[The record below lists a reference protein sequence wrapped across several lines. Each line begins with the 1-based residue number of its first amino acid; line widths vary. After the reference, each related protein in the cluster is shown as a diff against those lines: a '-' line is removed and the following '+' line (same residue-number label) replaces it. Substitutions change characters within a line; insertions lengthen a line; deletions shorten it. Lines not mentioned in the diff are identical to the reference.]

1 MNIFRNI
8 KFLFN
13 WYKKDFIS
21 PSPNFVKHKIIKHFL
36 IKNSI
41 FVETGT
47 NEGKTLV
54 KLAKNFNF
62 CYSIEPS
69 KHYFDFCE
77 KKLTHIKDKIE
88 LINDTSENALENIL
102 IKCEGK
108 NVTFFLDGHYSGND
122 TYKGGSDTPI
132 KHELNLIT
140 KYINTFNK
148 TVIIVDDFRCFG
160 LDSYPDKKFL
170 IDMAILNKLFFTIEH
185 DMFIMSS
192 IIKLKV

>member
-1 MNIFRNI
+1 MI
-8 KFLFN
+8 
-13 WYKKDFIS
+13 
-21 PSPNFVKHKIIKHFL
+21 
-36 IKNSI
+36 
-41 FVETGT
+41 
-47 NEGKTLV
+47 NERSG
-54 KLAKNFNF
+54 
-62 CYSIEPS
+62 
-69 KHYFDFCE
+69 
-77 KKLTHIKDKIE
+77 
-88 LINDTSENALENIL
+88 NALENIL